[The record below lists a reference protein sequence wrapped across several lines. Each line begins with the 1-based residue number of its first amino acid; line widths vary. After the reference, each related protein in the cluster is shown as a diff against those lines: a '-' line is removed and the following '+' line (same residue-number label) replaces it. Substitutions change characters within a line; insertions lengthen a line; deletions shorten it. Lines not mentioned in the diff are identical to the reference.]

1 MDHFRTEIMSAHPIV
16 MIKSLKQSDVA
27 KGNVLEPLKKLVEQ
41 WQFDGGFWS
50 FDSCLDSLL
59 HQPSILSAYATMDG
73 QLDWLGWYMAT
84 VNPDASE
91 LLYVFTLP
99 KYRGSGIGRQLM
111 ADLIRRLR
119 DETQAKLLSLEVRPS
134 NEAAIK
140 VYEDFGF
147 KHMSRRKN
155 YYKNGD
161 DALVYH
167 LKIHP

>member
-1 MDHFRTEIMSAHPIV
+1 
-16 MIKSLKQSDVA
+16 
-27 KGNVLEPLKKLVEQ
+27 
-41 WQFDGGFWS
+41 
-50 FDSCLDSLL
+50 
-59 HQPSILSAYATMDG
+59 MDG